1 MLDQPRGVSR
11 AAVFFSRP
19 DARSHPKATIFFVSP
34 WQDRSPGRHNF
45 RTRATVI
52 ETEYI
57 GLAAGIF
64 TACSMMPQLIKL
76 IRNKKS
82 EELSLT
88 YLMILFAGIALWVWY
103 GTLRDDIPIIATNA
117 VSLFLNTLMIILAIR
132 YKRNTQ

>member
-11 AAVFFSRP
+11 AAVFFAP
-19 DARSHPKATIFFVSP
+19 DARSHPGATILFVSP
-34 WQDRSPGRHNF
+34 SQERYPNGHNF
-45 RTRATVI
+45 RTQAAVI
-52 ETEYI
+52 TTEYI
-57 GLAAGIF
+57 GLAAGIL

-103 GTLRDDIPIIATNA
+103 GTLRHDIPIIATNA
-117 VSLFLNTLMIILAIR
+117 FSLFLNTLMIILAIR
-132 YKRNTQ
+132 YKRNTP